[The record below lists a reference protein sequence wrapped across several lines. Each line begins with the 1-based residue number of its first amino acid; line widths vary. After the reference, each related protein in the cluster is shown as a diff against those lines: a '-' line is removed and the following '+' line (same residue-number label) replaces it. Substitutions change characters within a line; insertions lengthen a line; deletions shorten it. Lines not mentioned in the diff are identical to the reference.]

1 MSGPFCA
8 NWLGAPLRLAKSRGR
23 LTSSLLIIAKCLA
36 VYAVLAVGYR
46 FLLEPVAKSAPS
58 ANKAVAERFPE
69 PMAAPAPATEVLS
82 PAPVKHVRPGVA
94 VPPPAPDAARAFA
107 AVPKKSESKTTEAR
121 TEARPVTRQVA
132 RTSERRERRSREA
145 AFNPFNIFRPWF

>member
-1 MSGPFCA
+1 M
-8 NWLGAPLRLAKSRGR
+8 RLAKSRGR
-23 LTSSLLIIAKCLA
+23 LTSPLLIIAKCLA
-36 VYAVLAVGYR
+36 VYAVLAVGYH
-46 FLLEPVAKSAPS
+46 FLLEPAAKTAPS

-69 PMAAPAPATEVLS
+69 PMAAPAPAALATEVLS

-94 VPPPAPDAARAFA
+94 VPPPAPDAAQAFA
-107 AVPKKSESKTTEAR
+107 AVPKKSESKATEAR
-121 TEARPVTRQVA
+121 AEAKPVTRQVA

>member
-1 MSGPFCA
+1 
-8 NWLGAPLRLAKSRGR
+8 LRLAKSRGW

-58 ANKAVAERFPE
+58 ANKAVALRFPE
-69 PMAAPAPATEVLS
+69 PMAAPAPAALATEVLS

-121 TEARPVTRQVA
+121 AEARPMTRQTEARTVA
-132 RTSERRERRSREA
+132 RTSERRERRSREV